1 MSCIIGTQSYEIAC
15 LSSDTASRL
24 LNSVGTIKYYTD
36 FQTGT
41 VSMNLYKEQKA
52 MT

>member
-1 MSCIIGTQSYEIAC
+1 MFYVIGTHRYKIAC
-15 LSSDTASRL
+15 LSSDTALRL

-36 FQTGT
+36 FQSGT
-41 VSMNLYKEQKA
+41 VSMSLYKEQKA

>member
-1 MSCIIGTQSYEIAC
+1 MFCIIGTQSYEIAC
-15 LSSDTASRL
+15 LSSDTALRL

-36 FQTGT
+36 FQSGT
-41 VSMNLYKEQKA
+41 VSMKEQKA